1 MGLRWG
7 SQARAG
13 FTAQK
18 VAGRCGVGKASAQEV
33 QVCVQACGRRGPAV
47 GGWGCASFR
56 HGPVVRQGFLL
67 DVLCGWEA
75 TIHIGGLGPGGP
87 GRQCRGVMR
96 GWALHSGEGRA
107 GDSGSLRA
115 EGAEKPRAGE
125 EG

>member
-1 MGLRWG
+1 M
-7 SQARAG
+7 
-13 FTAQK
+13 
-18 VAGRCGVGKASAQEV
+18 
-33 QVCVQACGRRGPAV
+33 

-67 DVLCGWEA
+67 DVLCGWET